1 MPLSPV
7 SASWIL
13 GAGESMDFNL
23 SKADA
28 ERFARRINHEIDGY
42 ETLDAVSQADRAE
55 CLSIADINLRD
66 DPHNAYI
73 TRFNTVGGDGPLSG
87 VDVAVKDNIA
97 VAGVPMTCSSRVFEG
112 VVPRRNATVVD
123 RLLDAGARL
132 VGKTNMDEL
141 AYGPTSETSAFGVV
155 TNPADDER
163 VAGGSSSGSA
173 AAVAEGSA
181 DVALGSDTG
190 GSVRIPASF
199 CGVVGFKPSW
209 GSAPRDGFVELAHT
223 LDHIGTLARDVET
236 AALGF
241 DVIGGYDAR
250 DPSSALAQK
259 VPVGSCADGLDNVPD
274 PTELSFGVP
283 EELLGT
289 HVSDHVRGR
298 FENTI
303 TLLESVGAKVESVQ
317 LPTVDDA
324 VFVWNAVTNV
334 EFATALRQSGLPIG
348 RPGPF
353 DFSRLDAA
361 AGGQAAAGVGF
372 GDVVRERALVGA
384 VLLDRYN
391 GRHYLRARNIC
402 SALAEEFH
410 DALEG
415 HDALIAPTMP
425 AVAPKIGEHKPHS
438 YDSDDDIDI
447 PLAYNTRPANL
458 AGIPAVT
465 VPDGA
470 GGLPVGV
477 QFIGGRYEDAH
488 LLRVARSFEL
498 VRDS

>member
-7 SASWIL
+7 SPGWVL
-13 GAGESMDFNL
+13 RAGESMDFNL
-23 SKADA
+23 SEADA
-28 ERFARRINHEIDGY
+28 ERFARRINDEINGY
-42 ETLDAVSQADRAE
+42 ETLDSLSQPDHAE
-55 CLSIADINLRD
+55 SLSIYDIDKRD

-73 TRFNTVGGDGPLSG
+73 TSFNTKRGDGPLSS

-97 VAGVPMTCSSRVFEG
+97 VAGVPMTCGSRVFEG
-112 VVPRRNATVVD
+112 VVPRQNATVVD
-123 RLLDAGARL
+123 RLLDAGGRL

-155 TNPADDER
+155 TNPADSQR

-181 DVALGSDTG
+181 DIALGSDTG
-190 GSVRIPASF
+190 GSVRIPSSF

-209 GSAPRDGFVELAHT
+209 GAVPLDGFVELAYT
-223 LDHIGTLARDVET
+223 LDHIGTLAPDVET

-241 DVIGGYDAR
+241 DIIGGYDVR
-250 DPSSALAQK
+250 DPSSALAQNIS
-259 VPVGSCADGLDNVPD
+259 VGSCADGLVDVPD
-274 PTELSFGVP
+274 PTTLSFGVP
-283 EELLGT
+283 DELLGT
-289 HVSDHVRGR
+289 HVSDHVRER
-298 FENTI
+298 FEDTI
-303 TLLESVGAKVESVQ
+303 ATLESAGATVESVQ

-324 VFVWNAVTNV
+324 VFVWNAVTNI
-334 EFATALRQSGLPIG
+334 EFAAALRQSGLPIG

-353 DFSRLDAA
+353 DFSRSDAA
-361 AGGQAAAGVGF
+361 AGRQAAAGVGF
-372 GDVVRERALVGA
+372 GDVVRERALIGA

-391 GRHYLRARNIC
+391 GRHYTRARNIC
-402 SALAEEFH
+402 ATLSEEFH
-410 DALEG
+410 DALDG
-415 HDALIAPTMP
+415 HDALVAPTMP
-425 AVAPKIGEHKPHS
+425 VVAPEIGEHKPHS
-438 YDSDDDIDI
+438 YDSDDDTDI

-470 GGLPVGV
+470 DGLPVGV
-477 QFIGGRYEDAH
+477 QFMAGRYEDSS

-498 VRDS
+498 ARDS

>member
-7 SASWIL
+7 SARWIL
-13 GAGESMDFNL
+13 EVGATMDFGL
-23 SKADA
+23 SEADA
-28 ERFARRINHEIDGY
+28 ERFARRINEEIDGY
-42 ETLDAVSQADRAE
+42 EALDALSESDVDDS
-55 CLSIADINLRD
+55 LSIHDVDVDD

-73 TRFNTVGGDGPLSG
+73 TSFSTEGGDGPLRG
-87 VDVAVKDNIA
+87 VDVAVKDNLA
-97 VAGVPMTCSSRVFEG
+97 VAGVPMTCGSRVFEG

-123 RLLDAGARL
+123 RLVDAGAQL

-155 TNPADDER
+155 TNPADNER

-181 DVALGSDTG
+181 TLAIGSDTG

-209 GSAPRDGFVELAHT
+209 GAVPRDGFVDLAYT
-223 LDHIGTLARDVET
+223 LDHIGTLASDVET

-241 DVIGGYDAR
+241 DVIGGYDVR
-250 DPSSALAQK
+250 DPSSALARK
-259 VPVGSCADGLDNVPD
+259 IPVGSCADGLVDAPD
-274 PTELSFGVP
+274 PTTLSFGIP
-283 EELLGT
+283 DELLGT
-289 HVSDHVRGR
+289 HVSDTVRER
-298 FENTI
+298 FEDTI
-303 TLLESVGAKVESVQ
+303 ATLESAGATVESVR

-334 EFATALRQSGLPIG
+334 EFAASLRRRGLPLG

-361 AGGQAAAGVGF
+361 AGRQATAGAGF
-372 GDVVRERALVGA
+372 GDVVQERALVGA
-384 VLLDRYN
+384 VLLERYD
-391 GRHYLRARNIC
+391 GRHYTRARNVC
-402 SALAEEFH
+402 STLAEEFD
-410 DALEG
+410 DALDG

-425 AVAPKIGEHKPHS
+425 VVAPKIGKHEPHS
-438 YDSDDDIDI
+438 YDSDDDIDV

-458 AGIPAVT
+458 AGVPALT

-470 GGLPVGV
+470 DGLPVGV
-477 QFIGGRYEDAH
+477 QFMAGRYEDAT
-488 LLRVARSFEL
+488 LLRIARTFEQ